1 MRQERRRAWW
11 AEPVIYSMLKTHSEV
26 GMTFALL
33 QQKMREFEDELHSSI
48 TDVKRTLGQKIAELD
63 ADIFDKLKEHRHH
76 LDTIQNDIGK
86 SEEGTGRS
94 LQNIINRIE
103 NRFSGAEDR
112 AQGLT
117 ADINKASMQIHEILV
132 AVDGMLASLTA
143 EGHLILTKLTK
154 VGAEVHEQV
163 RFDVVKSDI
172 QRQTEYLTEI
182 MKGHGQVSYDLVA
195 RALSVVDQEQ
205 AALDQKLLNHVN
217 KLAARLEGLEEQVN
231 GIRSRYRWVEDRYAD
246 LSKGVTPRE
255 FDYEKRQ

>member
-11 AEPVIYSMLKTHSEV
+11 AEPAIYSMRQLHSEV
-26 GMTFALL
+26 GMSLALV
-33 QQKMREFEDELHSSI
+33 QQRIQALEDETHSRFKE
-48 TDVKRTLGQKIAELD
+48 TQRTLMNRIADLD
-63 ADIFDKLKEHRHH
+63 ASIFDKLKEHRHQ
-76 LDTIQNDIGK
+76 LDTIEGDIQK
-86 SEEGTGRS
+86 SEEATGRT
-94 LQNIINRIE
+94 LLNIVNRIE
-103 NRFSGAEDR
+103 NRFSGGEDHAR
-112 AQGLT
+112 RLA
-117 ADINKASMQIHEILV
+117 ADINKASMQIHEVLV

-143 EGHLILTKLTK
+143 EGRLILTKLTS

-182 MKGHGQVSYDLVA
+182 MKGHGQVSYDLVG

-217 KLAARLEGLEEQVN
+217 NLAARLEGLEEQVH